1 MEKTM
6 FDFQEVLTDEYD
18 WPVEVKVP
26 VNGGKSKTIKFTA
39 VFKRL
44 KKTEANEM
52 LESARKKDKDGKT
65 LEIKFKPV
73 FDEVLLNLKAKNN
86 EGKIEILPDEIQEE
100 LLEIPGA
107 ESAIFW
113 EYNASL
119 SGERAKN

>member
-1 MEKTM
+1 M
-6 FDFQEVLTDEYD
+6 FDFQEILSEKYD

-44 KKTEANEM
+44 NKTESNEM
-52 LESARKKDKDGKT
+52 LESARVKDENDKT
-65 LEIKFKPV
+65 LEIKFQPV
-73 FDEVLLNLKAKNN
+73 FDEVLLDLKAKNN
-86 EGKIEILPDEIQEE
+86 EGKIEILPDEIRDE

-113 EYNASL
+113 AYSASL
-119 SGERAKN
+119 SGERVKN